1 MNDGPI
7 DEKRDETED
16 RKCYIN
22 LPVQVTHK
30 KRHIWCCEL
39 VYSFSFEGHLYVHE
53 RGDDC
58 SDKLQVVRNLEH
70 DLEFDRPKKI

>member
-16 RKCYIN
+16 RKCYIE
-22 LPVQVTHK
+22 LPMQKGTHK

-39 VYSFSFEGHLYVHE
+39 VCSFSFKGHLHVHE
-53 RGDDC
+53 RGHDGY
-58 SDKLQVVRNLEH
+58 DKLQVERNLEH
-70 DLEFDRPKKI
+70 DLEFCGP